1 MKRHIE
7 ICRIQKL
14 TMNDYKKFI
23 EECYKFW
30 SVLPVSNVDLIIEYI
45 EDFNQSAIL
54 NTENEY
60 IISCPNYDSSLEKI
74 CNFAE
79 TGIDLHCNQYII
91 ARIRDKKVKEYYL
104 IKRVAH

>member
-7 ICRIQKL
+7 ICRCSKL

-23 EECYKFW
+23 EECYEFW
-30 SVLPVSNVDLIIEYI
+30 AIYPVSNVDLIIEYI
-45 EDFNQSAIL
+45 EDINQSAIL

-60 IISCPNYDSSLEKI
+60 IMSCPNDDSSLEEI

-79 TGIDLHCNQYII
+79 TEIDLHCNQYII

>member
-7 ICRIQKL
+7 ICSNQKL
-14 TMNDYKKFI
+14 TKNDYKKFI
-23 EECYKFW
+23 EECFNAW
-30 SVLPVSNVDLIIEYI
+30 AVAPVVNVDLIIEYI
-45 EDFNQSAIL
+45 EDANKSTIL
-54 NTENEY
+54 NTEKEY
-60 IISCPNYDSSLEKI
+60 IYGCFIDDSSLEKL

-79 TGIDLHCNQYII
+79 TEIELHCEQYII